1 MHLRYLMI
9 PLLVVLAQTAP
20 PPGPRI
26 ALRRE
31 AQVASSDVRLADIA
45 EITAASEAADA
56 IGAVVIGPAPLPGLS
71 RSIRLG
77 YVKVR
82 LRQNGFDPDDMA
94 FGDVREVI
102 VRRADLMPP
111 VQSLHPTGGNAH
123 KDETAIRAA
132 RRIPRGHI
140 ITPEDLH
147 APSPSQVQQFL
158 GLRARHFIENGS
170 SVTSAMLE
178 PVPTVERGDLVTLTF
193 EMGAV
198 RVKAWAEVRSPATVG
213 ALTKV
218 RILQTNKL
226 LDAKVLDSHNVLL
239 PCPDSAGDSPVR

>member
-1 MHLRYLMI
+1 MPLRYLMI
-9 PLLVVLAQTAP
+9 SLAVVLAQTAP
-20 PPGPRI
+20 SPSPRI
-26 ALRRE
+26 VLRQE
-31 AQVASSDVRLADIA
+31 VQVASSDVRLADIA
-45 EITAASEAADA
+45 EITAAPKAADA

-77 YVKVR
+77 YIKVR
-82 LRQNGFDPDDMA
+82 LRQNGLDPDNMA

-102 VRRADLMPP
+102 VRRTDFIPP
-111 VQSLHPTGGNAH
+111 VQSLHAADDNGR
-123 KDETAIRAA
+123 KDETTIRAA

-140 ITPEDLH
+140 ITPEDLD
-147 APSPSQVQQFL
+147 APAPMQIQQFL
-158 GLRARHFIENGS
+158 GLRARRFIENGS
-170 SVTSAMLE
+170 PVTSAMLE
-178 PVPTVERGDLVTLTF
+178 PVPAVERGDLVTLTF

-198 RVKAWAEVRSPATVG
+198 RIKALAEVRAPASVG

-239 PCPDSAGDSPVR
+239 PCPNSADESYAR